1 MWIYSGMDFTFDGCT
16 FKSDDGKFINAY
28 KEEHT
33 DITKLAFVNCQFIAG
48 RENKPAVCIKGFMN
62 LAWDVSFSG
71 CTLTNCKTDATTGSD
86 YYLFDQ
92 GIESA
97 TKVTIDNTVVWEN
110 GAKK

>member
-1 MWIYSGMDFTFDGCT
+1 M
-16 FKSDDGKFINAY
+16 
-28 KEEHT
+28 
-33 DITKLAFVNCQFIAG
+33 
-48 RENKPAVCIKGFMN
+48 CIKGFMN